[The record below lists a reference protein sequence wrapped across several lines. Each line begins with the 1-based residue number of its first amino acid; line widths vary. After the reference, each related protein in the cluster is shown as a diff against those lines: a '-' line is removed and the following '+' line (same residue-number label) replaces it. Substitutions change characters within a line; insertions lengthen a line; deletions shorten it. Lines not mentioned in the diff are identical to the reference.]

1 MHVNMFVGIVIIVAC
16 FSSPVAVVYLMSKFM
31 DWQDRRN
38 KTIGE
43 VKVSPQFI
51 KRLKDNQ
58 RKA

>member
-1 MHVNMFVGIVIIVAC
+1 MFVGIVIIVAC